1 MMMLKA
7 SFQSFALMVITVNS
21 VGLCKKLLLTM
32 NIRINISIFFIFI
45 YISLSCWKQ
54 TLVQAPTVPI
64 FEYQEKF

>member
-45 YISLSCWKQ
+45 SLSCWKQ
-54 TLVQAPTVPI
+54 TLVQAPSAHI
-64 FEYQEKF
+64 